1 MRVTTWPSWP
11 GVSERRSQ
19 RLRHQ
24 AAAQRAA
31 CRVHP
36 FVRGIASGA
45 LPPAVFVRWVV
56 QDWHYLQGYL
66 EVLGALSRSAPGADA
81 RRRWQQMAVLTRD
94 EELDLHRS
102 FAKRFDISPAQLAGA
117 AVWPGTRAYTA
128 FQVDQASRSYGR
140 GVAAL
145 VPCGV
150 GYVSLARALAAE
162 PAPADDRYA
171 DWIRMYCDP
180 AFAQAVD
187 WMETELDEVDEDE
200 AVLTAVY
207 SEAAS
212 WELRFWEQLWQ
223 GPPSGA
229 QAEGV

>member
-1 MRVTTWPSWP
+1 M
-11 GVSERRSQ
+11 
-19 RLRHQ
+19 
-24 AAAQRAA
+24 
-31 CRVHP
+31 
-36 FVRGIASGA
+36 
-45 LPPAVFVRWVV
+45 V

-66 EVLGALSRSAPGADA
+66 VVLGALARSAPRADA

-102 FAKRFDISPAQLAGA
+102 FAERFEISSTQLAGA

-128 FQVDQASRSYGR
+128 FQVEQAARSYPR

-171 DWIRMYCDP
+171 DWISMYCDP

-187 WMETELDEVDEDE
+187 WMETELDQVDEDE

-223 GPPSGA
+223 GQAPGA
-229 QAEGV
+229 QAQGG